1 MKEVSKMTADTLVV
15 LAVLMVLIT
24 IIFIYRD
31 HRQHKM
37 TLRVIDIYSE
47 CSSYDYKQ
55 LSEAHIELAK
65 AEGIVDPRYIHSAE
79 EWLHIRKIRL
89 DKENK

>member
-1 MKEVSKMTADTLVV
+1 MTADTLVV

-37 TLRVIDIYSE
+37 TLRVMDIYSE

-55 LSEAHIELAK
+55 LSEAHTELAK
-65 AEGIVDPRYIHSAE
+65 AEGIVDAIYIDAAE
-79 EWLHIRKIRL
+79 EWLHIRKISIEE
-89 DKENK
+89 ENK

>member
-1 MKEVSKMTADTLVV
+1 MTADTLVV

-24 IIFIYRD
+24 IIFIYKD
-31 HRQHKM
+31 HKNHKM
-37 TLRVIDIYSE
+37 TLRVIDMISE

-55 LSEAHIELAK
+55 LSEAHTELSN
-65 AEGIVDPRYIHSAE
+65 AEGIVDVRYIDSAE
-79 EWLHIRKIRL
+79 EWLHIRKLRL